1 MKIMYTHL
9 LTIINIAVIF
19 NHVNY
24 SCALCVSQY
33 QQRANTSK
41 CITMD
46 KLLKEDIRLLSPP
59 VLIIDGL
66 VDLYVPLRYSD
77 HTKISL
83 IGQNNGTLLC
93 SNYSGVSVY
102 NVTRLIIENLTFQYC
117 SLLANSTGT
126 KVSDKFSSDNRQNWL
141 YPSALHIEKCSYITI
156 KKSTF
161 KHNHGVG
168 LSIYDPVDEINIEEC
183 QFQENQILTEF
194 DTLPGGGGLHIEL
207 TTCPPGIYSRDRSI
221 YCTPSHEMD
230 QSKHTVVSISKCIF
244 ENNNSTTIN
253 NDQYVKIDKGT
264 YERFGRGGGL
274 IFLAEGTTRVELEL
288 IDCVF
293 RGNSA
298 QWGGGMLV
306 VLTEKATNARLTV
319 HNSTFVNNTGR
330 SGGGG
335 VYLQLSHTIPVNNI
349 SMSFKS
355 CDFLNNSAE
364 IGGGFV
370 LLTREHYQS
379 THNTLSFIHCNWWNN
394 YARYSAAMDLSRTER
409 SSYTRDA
416 LTPQFINCSF
426 IDNHVL
432 NSETT
437 IKDSS
442 ANFTDLGKGTLM
454 TLYFTIV
461 FQVHVSFEK
470 NVGSALYLISSNAT
484 FSSGIT
490 TVFNENHGINGG
502 AFCLKASSIVKI
514 NPNSTFNI
522 YNNTASSVGGAIF
535 YSGIGEHQ
543 LHDKTHTC
551 IFDAIIN
558 VKDIQINFSGNR
570 HYSNKVNSVYA
581 SPLYAC
587 VQTCTSDTFIT
598 REMLLLCNSGVKFDK
613 NTSLQIQGEGSNVEL
628 ITNLS
633 ESLKVFPGINFSL
646 PFNLTDACKNEQA
659 GSFTAKI
666 ISGNNV
672 TVHSDY
678 AYFIGKQMKLIGN
691 SGSKAKLSLRRRNRR
706 SFEVTMNVELLQC
719 PPGLHLDTNRNPACV
734 CRYNGVSVYHMIIC
748 GGSQQQKA
756 LLISGYWAG
765 YIGHS
770 TPTPSSFYTA
780 ICPIGFCQYNTSN
793 VKSLYRLPKTV
804 SVEDMDTFMC
814 GSSRSGVLCGECR
827 KGYSAY
833 YHSPTLECKED
844 KLCKFGWLFYIMSE
858 LLPLT
863 TFFAVM
869 ILFNVKVTSGAA
881 NGFIFYCQVVS
892 ALVVSSY
899 RKQKYLPNQINFLVE
914 AYLFIYRCFNMEFF
928 KHNRLSFCLW
938 KGATT
943 LDILVFTYITIFYAF
958 LLVMFT
964 VVILKYC
971 TCCLGCSQR
980 KSTSYA
986 IHGLSTFLI
995 MCYVRCT
1002 GVSFQI
1008 LTSSNPMGELQVY
1021 IKRKRVFYS
1030 GNHEYFDKHHI
1041 IYAIPA
1047 SICIVII
1054 VIPPCLLLWYPLGP
1068 KLLQKCGLAESK
1080 AFKALS
1086 ILVPIHR
1093 LQPLM
1098 DSFQSCYKDNCR
1110 FVSGLYFLYRMAILA
1125 AFAGATGFDQ
1135 FYTLAQ
1141 VLLIGMTVLH
1151 ATAQPYKNWWHNI
1164 YNASLFAILST
1175 VNALSMYIVSQQVR
1189 LDQIAINNILYAST
1203 FQLILVYTP
1212 LILLLI
1218 CSTFKLIKIIRTKY
1232 RSSNNFTEADELT
1245 DFPARL
1251 IYSDDYSLD
1260 EADTEAIPNRCK
1272 SNYIRND

>member
-1 MKIMYTHL
+1 
-9 LTIINIAVIF
+9 
-19 NHVNY
+19 
-24 SCALCVSQY
+24 VSQY
-33 QQRANTSK
+33 QQRTNTSK
-41 CITMD
+41 CITID
-46 KLLKEDIRLLSPP
+46 KLLTEDIHLLSPP

-66 VDLYVPLRYSD
+66 VELHVPLRYSD
-77 HTKISL
+77 LTEISL

-93 SNYSGVSVY
+93 SNYSGVSVF

-117 SLLANSTGT
+117 SLPASSTGT
-126 KVSDKFSSDNRQNWL
+126 KVSDKFLSENRQNWL
-141 YPSALHIEKCSYITI
+141 YPSALHIEKCSNITI

-161 KHNHGVG
+161 KHNYGVG
-168 LSIYDPVDEINIEEC
+168 LSIYDPVDVINIEEC
-183 QFQENQILTEF
+183 GFQENQILTEF
-194 DTLPGGGGLHIEL
+194 DSLPGGGGLHIEL
-207 TTCPPGIYSRDRSI
+207 TTCPPGIYSRDRSN
-221 YCTPSHEMD
+221 YCIASHETD
-230 QSKHTVVSISKCIF
+230 QSKHTEVNISKCTF
-244 ENNNSTTIN
+244 ENNNSTTTN
-253 NDQYVKIDKGT
+253 NDQYVKIDYGI

-274 IFLAEGTTRVELEL
+274 IFLAEGTTHVKLAL
-288 IDCVF
+288 MDCVF

-298 QWGGGMLV
+298 QWGGGMLM
-306 VLTEKATNARLTV
+306 LFTEKATNAQLMV
-319 HNSTFVNNTGR
+319 HNCTFINNTGR

-335 VYLQLSHTIPVNNI
+335 IYLQVSHTIPVKNI
-349 SMSFKS
+349 SINFQS

-379 THNTLSFIHCNWWNN
+379 TNNALSFLHCNWWNN
-394 YARYSAAMDLSRTER
+394 SARYSAAMDLSRIQR

-416 LTPQFINCSF
+416 LIPHFINCSF

-432 NSETT
+432 NSEIK

-442 ANFTDLGKGTLM
+442 ANFTELGKGTLM
-454 TLYFTIV
+454 ALYFTIV
-461 FQVHVSFEK
+461 FKVHVSFE
-470 NVGSALYLISSNAT
+470 NNNGSALYLLSSNAT

-490 TVFNENHGINGG
+490 AVFNQNHGINGG
-502 AFCLKASSIVKI
+502 AFCLKASSVIKI
-514 NPNSTFNI
+514 NPNSIFDI
-522 YNNTASSVGGAIF
+522 HNNTASSVGGAIF

-543 LHDKTHTC
+543 LHDITHTC
-551 IFDAIIN
+551 IFDAIVN

-570 HYSNKVNSVYA
+570 HYSNEINTVYA

-587 VQTCTSDTFIT
+587 VQTCTNDTFIT
-598 REMLLLCNSGVKFDK
+598 REMLLLCNSGVKFDN
-613 NTSLQIQGEGSNVEL
+613 NTSLQIQGEGSKIKL
-628 ITNLS
+628 INNNS
-633 ESLKVFPGINFSL
+633 SKSLKVFPGINFRL
-646 PFNLTDACKNEQA
+646 PFYLTDARENKQA
-659 GSFTAKI
+659 GSFTAQI
-666 ISGNNV
+666 ISESNV

-678 AYFIGKQMKLIGN
+678 AYFIGKQMKLLGS
-691 SGSKAKLSLRRRNRR
+691 SGSKAKLSLRRRNYR
-706 SFEVTMNVELLQC
+706 FIEVTMDVELLQC

-734 CRYNGVSVYHMIIC
+734 CRYDGVSVYRMIIC
-748 GGSQQQKA
+748 GGSRQQKA
-756 LLISGYWAG
+756 LIISGYWAG
-765 YIGHS
+765 YIGQS
-770 TPTPSSFYTA
+770 KPMPGSFYTA
-780 ICPIGFCQYNTSN
+780 ICPIGFCQYNTSS
-793 VKSLYRLPKTV
+793 VKSLYLLPKTV

-814 GSSRSGVLCGECR
+814 GSSRSGVLCGKCR
-827 KGYSAY
+827 KGYSAH
-833 YHSPTLECKED
+833 YHSPTLECKKD
-844 KLCKFGWLFYIMSE
+844 KFCEFGWLFYIMSE

-863 TFFAVM
+863 MFFAVM

-899 RKQKYLPNQINFLVE
+899 RREKYLPSQLNILVE

-928 KHNRLSFCLW
+928 KHNQLSFCLW

-943 LDILVFTYITIFYAF
+943 LDILVVTYITIFYAF

-971 TCCLGCSQR
+971 TCCLGCSQQN
-980 KSTSYA
+980 STSYA

-1002 GVSFQI
+1002 SVSFQI
-1008 LTSSNPMGELQVY
+1008 LTSSNPMGAMQVY

-1030 GNHEYFDKHHI
+1030 GDHEYFDKHHI

-1047 SICIVII
+1047 LICIVII

-1080 AFKALS
+1080 ALKALS

-1098 DSFQSCYKDNCR
+1098 DSFQSCYGDNCR
-1110 FVSGLYFLYRMAILA
+1110 FISGLYFLYRMAILA

-1135 FYTLAQ
+1135 FYTSVQ
-1141 VLLIGMTVLH
+1141 VLLIGMTLLH
-1151 ATAQPYKNWWHNI
+1151 AIAQPYKNRWHNI
-1164 YNASLFAILST
+1164 YDASLFAILSA

-1189 LDQIAINNILYAST
+1189 LDQIAIKNILYASI

-1212 LILLLI
+1212 LMAVLI
-1218 CSTFKLIKIIRTKY
+1218 YSTLRLIIIIRTKCTS
-1232 RSSNNFTEADELT
+1232 RNNFTEADELT

-1260 EADTEAIPNRCK
+1260 EADTEALPNRCK
-1272 SNYIRND
+1272 SSYIGND